1 VGASHVLRH
10 MSAVNRSVNDAV
22 ILMAGSGSRLNNG
35 NGNSDG
41 SAMLK
46 PLVNLLGRPLI
57 SYTFESLAECGITRI
72 HAVVGFEAE
81 RLTDA
86 VRELAPPGI
95 TLQFIHNSEWEKQNG
110 VSLVAAAR
118 VVHQPFIL
126 TMADHLF
133 DRDIVKLLM
142 RDSVPN
148 CLTLAIDR
156 KIDSIF
162 DLPDA
167 MKVQTRRDRLSAL
180 GKELEVYDAI
190 DSGLFFCPAGLFD
203 QIKEMNHGGNYSL
216 ADVVREMAAKD
227 RARVIDIGPSWWQ
240 DVDTPEMLEQAK
252 RHLRTLAGAPAAAQ
266 SIIG

>member
-1 VGASHVLRH
+1 
-10 MSAVNRSVNDAV
+10 MSAVDRSVNDAV

-35 NGNSDG
+35 NGSGDG

-81 RLTDA
+81 RLSDA
-86 VRELAPPGI
+86 VRELTPRGI

-133 DRDIVKLLM
+133 DSEIVNLLM
-142 RDSVPN
+142 RNSVPN

-156 KIDSIF
+156 KVDSIF

-167 MKVQTRRDRLSAL
+167 MKVQTRHDRLSAL

-190 DSGLFFCPAGLFD
+190 DSGLFFCPARLVD
-203 QIKEMNHGGNYSL
+203 QIGEMNHGEDYSL
-216 ADVVREMAAKD
+216 ADVVREMAAND

-240 DVDTPEMLEQAK
+240 DVDTPEMLEHAQ
-252 RHLRTLAGAPAAAQ
+252 RHLSRRASAPTAAQ
-266 SIIG
+266 SVIA